1 MPQTHRMFFHYR
13 ELPLSLRTLF
23 TATLI
28 TLGLGYAFAM
38 VQIYE
43 THAGLD
49 GNPGIDANDIA
60 IAYSGNV
67 NSNRLQVALLGPMS
81 GNAPSRERR
90 AIIDW
95 ASDGADKTQYETTI
109 KPIIENRCMGCHDG
123 SESGA
128 TVFKGYETL
137 ADFAKPDTGMSLA
150 TLVRVSHIHLFGMT
164 FIFFIMGTI
173 FSHAYVRPVW
183 FKSVVIVVPFL
194 MMITDIGSWYL
205 TKLNPQFAWIII
217 ASGGLMGLSF
227 AFQWCV
233 SMYQLWF
240 YTYPSDGTE
249 KARQATTL

>member
-1 MPQTHRMFFHYR
+1 MAPINQKFTHYSAF
-13 ELPLSLRTLF
+13 PLSLRTLF

-38 VQIYE
+38 IQIYE

-49 GNPGIDANDIA
+49 GNAGINANDIA

-90 AIIDW
+90 EIIDW
-95 ASDGADKTQYETTI
+95 ASDGADEAQYNATI
-109 KPIIENRCMGCHDG
+109 KPIVENRCMRCHDG

-128 TVFKGYETL
+128 TVFKGFETMSEL
-137 ADFAKPDTGMSLA
+137 AQPDTGMSLA
-150 TLVRVSHIHLFGMT
+150 TLIRVSHIHLFGMT
-164 FIFFIMGTI
+164 FIFFILGTI
-173 FSHAYVRPVW
+173 FSHARVRPAW
-183 FKSVVIVVPFL
+183 LKSVVIAIPFL

-217 ASGGLMGLSF
+217 LSGALMGLSF

-240 YTYPSDGTE
+240 YPYPDAAPQQE
-249 KARQATTL
+249 P